1 MTIQPFPIN
10 RTQRPVA
17 APQRRPGPSAY
28 HIVLMC
34 LGCNVLTLVV
44 VAHLSWTLLR
54 LVQR

>member
-10 RTQRPVA
+10 RAQRPVA
-17 APQRRPGPSAY
+17 APRRRPGPSAY

-34 LGCNVLTLVV
+34 LACNVLTLAV

-54 LVQR
+54 MVQR